1 VTGIDSVGALGNFTL
16 QAASPGFL
24 ETMGTR
30 LIRGRA
36 FTNADAAAGPKVM
49 IVGQSM
55 AARLWP
61 GEDALGK
68 CVRVLADTAPCT
80 TVVGIAQDVRR
91 TSIDKT
97 EMHYYLPSAQ
107 FRPDQG
113 GLFIR
118 TRGAASEH
126 AEEVRR
132 ALQAIMPGASYVTIT
147 PLSTIIAPEIRSWKL
162 GATMFAAFG
171 ALALA
176 LAAIGLYSVI
186 AYNVTQRTHEMGVRV
201 ALGAQASDVVGLIV
215 REGIVIVLPGV
226 ALGTVIALAAGRWV
240 APLLFQVSPKDP
252 PVIVGVVATLLVVT
266 IAASWFPA
274 IRASRVDPH
283 EALRAD

>member
-1 VTGIDSVGALGNFTL
+1 
-16 QAASPGFL
+16 
-24 ETMGTR
+24 
-30 LIRGRA
+30 
-36 FTNADAAAGPKVM
+36 
-49 IVGQSM
+49 M
-55 AARLWP
+55 ATRLWP
-61 GEDALGK
+61 HEDALGK

-91 TSIDKT
+91 TNISTT

-107 FRPDQG
+107 FHPEQG

-118 TRGAASEH
+118 TNGPAADH

-132 ALQAIMPGASYVTIT
+132 ALQRVMPGASYVTIT
-147 PLSTIIAPEIRSWKL
+147 PMSTVIAPEIRSWKL
-162 GATMFAAFG
+162 GAVMFAAFG
-171 ALALA
+171 ALALV

-201 ALGAQASDVVGLIV
+201 ALGAQASDVVRLIV
-215 REGIVIVLPGV
+215 REGVAIVLPGI
-226 ALGTVIALAAGRWV
+226 ALGTVVALAAGRWV

-252 PVIVGVVATLLVVT
+252 PVLIGVVVTLLAVAV
-266 IAASWFPA
+266 AASWIPA
-274 IRASRVDPH
+274 TRAAHIDPQ